1 MRLPLFSRT
10 GSFGLVSSVG
20 SILSPL
26 VNCRLLPDP
35 FIMNFVVTQCCN
47 ARCQMCHIWREK
59 APPSLSLDQ
68 IQRIFADNDFSFVR
82 SITLTGGEPTLRSD
96 LPQIFHVLADSCPR
110 LEHLYLAT
118 NGLNVKR
125 TLAGVKRILE
135 LIEIEGRA
143 IRRFDV
149 QVSLDGVG
157 EIHDKVRGIDGFFD
171 RVVATLEG
179 LQELQKHWSRLAL
192 RLSCVVMPQNLPH
205 LGALQ
210 RFAAERGLYVQYSPV
225 ILSAEYYRNLQMSDQ
240 LAFGQDDNPE
250 AVRFFH
256 NLARTDETSLRFYY
270 RDVARMLQG
279 AQRNRKCMMGFY
291 AFVLEHDGE
300 VYPCLNCESRSFG
313 NLLQEGFNEIWFGQ
327 RATEVRR
334 NLRQACCPSCVSMCY
349 LAPVNA
355 IELLEARWRKH
366 IKPRLPRPRN
376 PKEKYGLQGDK

>member
-1 MRLPLFSRT
+1 MRLPLFSKM
-10 GSFGLVSSVG
+10 GSFGLVSVVG
-20 SILSPL
+20 SILTPL
-26 VNCRLLPDP
+26 VNWRLLPDP
-35 FIMNFVVTQCCN
+35 FIMNFVVTRRCN
-47 ARCQMCHIWREK
+47 ARCQMCNIWREK
-59 APPSLSLDQ
+59 SPPSLSLDQ
-68 IQRIFADNDFSFVR
+68 IRGIFTDNDFSSIR

-96 LPQIFHVLADSCPR
+96 LPQIFHILADCCPH

-125 TLAGVKRILE
+125 TLTCVERILE
-135 LIEIEGRA
+135 LIDIEARS

-157 EIHDKVRGIDGFFD
+157 EIHDQVRGIEGFFD
-171 RVVATLEG
+171 RVVATLDG
-179 LQELQKHWSRLAL
+179 LPELQKRWPRLAL

-205 LGALQ
+205 LNALQ
-210 RFAAERGLYVQYSPV
+210 RFAAERGLYVQYSPA
-225 ILSAEYYRNLQMSDQ
+225 ILSGEYYRNLRMSDQ

-250 AVRFFH
+250 AVRFFYD
-256 NLARTDETSLRFYY
+256 LARADETSLRFYY

-279 AQRNRKCMMGFY
+279 ARRNRKCMMGFY

-334 NLRQACCPSCVSMCY
+334 NLRRACCPTCVSMCY

-355 IELLEARWRKH
+355 IELLETRWRKH
-366 IKPRLPRPRN
+366 IKPRLSRLQN
-376 PKEKYGLQGDK
+376 PKEKYGLQSDK